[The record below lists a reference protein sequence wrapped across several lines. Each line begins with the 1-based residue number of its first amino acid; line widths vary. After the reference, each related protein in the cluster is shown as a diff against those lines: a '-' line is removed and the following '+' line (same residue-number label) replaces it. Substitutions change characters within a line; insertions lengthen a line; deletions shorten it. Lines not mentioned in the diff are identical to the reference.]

1 MTNLYEL
8 YMHNNEISA
17 IEPFPFV
24 NLPSLYYLYLQN
36 NFIQSLE
43 SNTFVNMTNL
53 NELHLTSNP
62 INCDCS
68 IYPFWSWLV
77 ERASIGTS
85 AKCND
90 GRFVISLRSSAL
102 EKCNPD
108 NCKCFNG
115 GTCVT
120 KETGLVI
127 CDCIGQWTGEFCQD
141 SQCISHNCGFGDC
154 FIEPMNGT
162 AQCVFD
168 DTKLVNNVICVS
180 ALVVDGGLNRHTIN
194 HVIYSCWFIKD
205 PRAGSWQ
212 LVWSAFFIVE
222 TTKPKSVLFGY
233 GYMTIL
239 SNTSKEV
246 YVHRK

>member
-1 MTNLYEL
+1 MTNLYDL
-8 YMHNNEISA
+8 DLSGNNISH
-17 IEPFPFV
+17 IEEHAFG
-24 NLPSLYYLYLQN
+24 NLTSL
-36 NFIQSLE
+36 SA
-43 SNTFVNMTNL
+43 
-53 NELHLTSNP
+53 LHLISNP
-62 INCDCS
+62 LNCDCS

-115 GTCVT
+115 GKCVT

-141 SQCISHNCGFGDC
+141 SQCISHDCGFGDC
-154 FIEPMNGT
+154 FIESMNGT

-168 DTKLVNNVICVS
+168 DTFINNCP
-180 ALVVDGGLNRHTIN
+180 G
-194 HVIYSCWFIKD
+194 
-205 PRAGSWQ
+205 
-212 LVWSAFFIVE
+212 
-222 TTKPKSVLFGY
+222 
-233 GYMTIL
+233 
-239 SNTSKEV
+239 
-246 YVHRK
+246 